1 MQNNIFINKD
11 EVMRYLGYSNQ
22 RVEDSFYTLIDKVI
36 GEVKENLNISFV
48 YKIDRLTMEDGILKL
63 AEDGMCIKSQELCK
77 HLQACQRCVIMAI
90 TIGHSI
96 DRKISYY
103 EKFDVTKA
111 MVFNACANVA
121 VETAA
126 DNLCGDIEETL
137 EGYHLTSRFSPGYG
151 DFSLDYQKEILELL
165 GSIRKAGISV
175 SSGNMLMPCKSV
187 TAIAGI
193 TKEVAVNNYNKCD
206 NCLNRKKCQFRRAC
220 DQCGSKR
227 EA

>member
-1 MQNNIFINKD
+1 
-11 EVMRYLGYSNQ
+11 MRYLGYSNQ
-22 RVEDSFYTLIDKVI
+22 RVEESFYTLIDKVI
-36 GEVKENLNISFV
+36 GEVKETLNISFA
-48 YKIDRLTMEDGILKL
+48 YKIDSLTMEDGILKL
-63 AEDGMCIKSQELCK
+63 AEDDICIKSQELCK
-77 HLQACQRCVIMAI
+77 HLQACHRCVVMAI

-111 MVFNACANVA
+111 MIFNACANVA

-126 DNLCGDIEETL
+126 DNLCKEIEENL
-137 EGYHLTSRFSPGYG
+137 EGYNLTSRFSPGYG
-151 DFSLDYQKEILELL
+151 DFPLDYQREILDLL

-193 TKEVAVNNYNKCD
+193 TKEMFEENYNKC
-206 NCLNRKKCQFRRAC
+206 NICLNRHNCEFRNI
-220 DQCGSKR
+220 DDKCGSKR
-227 EA
+227 RS